1 MNQGSGLKLSN
12 KDSSFT
18 LETSDHILNEDL
30 EHPMNRFEL
39 KYQIF
44 GEILGLF
51 IGIGFVSL
59 FEIIE
64 IFLKFFFMLYK
75 QFNSSRSKPVMKTLT
90 L

>member
-1 MNQGSGLKLSN
+1 LNQGSGLKLSN

-30 EHPMNRFEL
+30 EHPMNSFEL

-51 IGIGFVSL
+51 IGIGFVSV

-75 QFNSSRSKPVMKTLT
+75 HFNSSRSKPVMKTLT